1 LLQWATH
8 SSCPTTTGKDRAF
21 VRAIMIIVCGVLYW
35 DGEWGGGCKG
45 SGVVHIVMWSCA
57 GIAAVGDTQFLPD
70 YNW

>member
-1 LLQWATH
+1 
-8 SSCPTTTGKDRAF
+8 
-21 VRAIMIIVCGVLYW
+21 MIIVCGVLYW